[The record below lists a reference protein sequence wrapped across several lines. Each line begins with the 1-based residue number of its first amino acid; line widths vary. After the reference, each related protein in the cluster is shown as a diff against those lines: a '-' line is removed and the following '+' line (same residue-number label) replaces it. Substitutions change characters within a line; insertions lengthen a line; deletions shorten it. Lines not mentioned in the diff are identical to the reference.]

1 MILPKERSSDRN
13 FGLDFVRVAA
23 IFFVLAAHFVNSLE
37 FVGFWG
43 VELFFALSGYLIGHI
58 IYRTMVVPER
68 LDLKIILNFWK
79 RRWYRTLPNYYLVL
93 ILMIFFHYYVTRD
106 FQGFSY
112 VLNYLWFGQDILAR
126 SQVFYG
132 VSWSLCIE
140 EWFYFLFPLLLLL
153 FQLLKANGKASVL
166 LSVSLLV
173 ATSLTIR
180 YIMVD
185 HSPNIQLRGI
195 TLARLDAIAF
205 GVLISFFTNEYKA
218 ITNLRWILFFIG
230 IISLFCCIY
239 FLYFSSSAFIQ
250 AKHHP
255 LLLLFAPCSCA
266 LLLPVISTVSLPGS
280 RVPSIRLVISNLSL
294 WSYSIYLIHIPVL
307 ITTYHVFDF
316 IRDTTIGNV
325 FSKCLG
331 LALTILLSAMLYH
344 VWEHPLTGRRPAE
357 LKYS

>member
-1 MILPKERSSDRN
+1 MERPSDRN

-68 LDLKIILNFWK
+68 LDLKIIFNFWK

-93 ILMIFFHYYVTRD
+93 ILMIFFHLYVTRD
-106 FQGFSY
+106 FQDFSF
-112 VLNYLWFGQDILAR
+112 VLKYLWFGQDFLAR
-126 SQVFYG
+126 SQIFYG

-153 FQLLKANGKASVL
+153 FHLLKSNGKVSVL

-173 ATSLTIR
+173 AASLTIR

-195 TLARLDAIAF
+195 TIARLDAIAF

-218 ITNLRWILFFIG
+218 IAKLRWILFFIG

-239 FLYFSSSAFIQ
+239 FLYFSSSTFIQ

-255 LLLLFAPCSCA
+255 LMLLFAPFSCA
-266 LLLPVISTVSLPGS
+266 LLLPAISTVSLPGS
-280 RVPSIRLVISNLSL
+280 RLSSIRAIVSSLSL

-316 IRDTTIGNV
+316 IRDTTIGNI

-331 LALTILLSAMLYH
+331 LAFTILFSALLYKF
-344 VWEHPLTGRRPAE
+344 WEHPLTRKRPVE